1 MLSFDE
7 FKAINKR
14 EQSKADVTKA
24 TTDKV
29 SNISEKKASSS
40 NSSVTTPSPSSL
52 RDSESEAPSS
62 SAGSV
67 DGKKSSSATP
77 SSARQILG
85 DFLELQS
92 MQTIYIILL
101 VLDTFAAFAEVC
113 LTSNSQIPRNLF
125 PQVIQQVVKGLKIF
139 SKFNLM
145 LFSLEILMVYV
156 AFGLA
161 TITHFGYMTD
171 FLVITAQLTMDYY
184 GVGRINRLF
193 NLLRVWRPVRLLC
206 SLIYIERQEKKE
218 LTIIVQEKEEKLQS
232 KDHEIENLK
241 IELSKEKNARESIE
255 SMLQNYKEEV
265 DTLNEALKIAA
276 MDIAE
281 VAQTEDDILDSDE
294 DNEEDDGT
302 LSSHAESS
310 VNSKVSKLRAALGDN
325 LAADTKST
333 FIIHEDGGFEKK

>member
-14 EQSKADVTKA
+14 EQSKADAGVKETNKKKTSTNNTASSTTA
-24 TTDKV
+24 TT
-29 SNISEKKASSS
+29 NI
-40 NSSVTTPSPSSL
+40 SPSSL
-52 RDSESEAPSS
+52 KENE
-62 SAGSV
+62 
-67 DGKKSSSATP
+67 SATP
-77 SSARQILG
+77 SSFATEKAIPAYSSNPPSSSARKILG

-92 MQTIYIILL
+92 MQTIYIVLL

-113 LTSNSQIPRNLF
+113 LTSNNQIPRNLF
-125 PQVIQQVVKGLKIF
+125 PRAINQLVKSLRLF
-139 SKFNLM
+139 SKFNLII
-145 LFSLEILMVYV
+145 FSFEILMVYV

-161 TITHFGYMTD
+161 TVTHFGYMTD
-171 FLVITAQLTMDYY
+171 FLIITAQLSLDYH
-184 GVGRINRLF
+184 GVGRINRLLNVF
-193 NLLRVWRPVRLLC
+193 RIWRPIRLLS
-206 SLIYIERQEKKE
+206 SLIYIEREEKKD
-218 LTIIVQEKEEKLQS
+218 LKKVIDEKEENIQS
-232 KDHEIENLK
+232 KDTELENLK

-281 VAQTEDDILDSDE
+281 VANAEEDILDSE
-294 DNEEDDGT
+294 NDDDAT

-310 VNSKVSKLRAALGDN
+310 INSKVSKLRSAIGEN
-325 LAADTKST
+325 IGPDTKST